1 MSCKFAP
8 SNKIMKK
15 YRVKEENDKFSI
27 EVEKITKNIFG
38 KEKREWYDCD
48 KNGDIFHY
56 MTVGT
61 IYRVNNWNQRL
72 PEFDTLESAEATKKL
87 FEKGIVYH
95 E

>member
-38 KEKREWYDCD
+38 KENRFPSSYPEHNAGKR
-48 KNGDIFHY
+48 HL
-56 MTVGT
+56 
-61 IYRVNNWNQRL
+61 RRAH
-72 PEFDTLESAEATKKL
+72 S
-87 FEKGIVYH
+87 
-95 E
+95 